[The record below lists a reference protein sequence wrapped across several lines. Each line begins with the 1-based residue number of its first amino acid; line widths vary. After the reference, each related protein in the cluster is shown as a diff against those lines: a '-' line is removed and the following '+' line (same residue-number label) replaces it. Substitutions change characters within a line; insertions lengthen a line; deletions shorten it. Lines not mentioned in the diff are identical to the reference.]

1 MTSRLQVIQGDI
13 TQLSVDAIVN
23 AANASLMGG
32 GGVDGAIHRAAG
44 PALLDACKLIR
55 QQQGECQTGHAV
67 ITPAG
72 SFRQRRLFTQWGPSG
87 EAANTRKLSYS
98 KRHTG
103 IVYCLPRR
111 ITFVPSLFRQ
121 SVPAFMAIHAPRPLK
136 SPSGRFQ
143 ILLPVT
149 LCLNRYTLSVMMKK
163 LPGFT
168 QDYLLSKATTLPDKT
183 RLERAVE
190 PLCARHPGECGILA
204 LDNSLD
210 AFAARYRLTEMAA
223 RTLDVQYYIWE
234 DDMSGRLLFSVLL
247 SAAKRGVHVRL
258 LLDDNNTP
266 GLDDTLRLLDSHPN
280 IEVRLFN
287 PFSFRTLR
295 ALGYLTDFA
304 RLNRRMHNK
313 SYTADGVVTLVG
325 GRNIGDAY
333 FGAGEEPLFSDLDV
347 MAIGPVVNDVAND
360 FERYWRCSSVST
372 LQQVLSLS
380 EQELTQRIELPE
392 SWYNDEI
399 TRRYLHKLET
409 SQFMADLDRGT
420 LPLIWAKT
428 RLLSDDPS
436 KGEGK
441 AQRHS
446 LLPQR
451 LFDVMGSPTER
462 IDIISAYFVPTRAGV
477 AQLLNLVRKG
487 VKIAILTNSLA
498 ANDVAVVHAG
508 YARWRKKLL
517 RYGVELYELK
527 PTREHETAVHD
538 RGLTGNS
545 GSSLHA
551 KTFSIDGSKVF
562 IGSLN
567 FDPRSTLLN
576 TEMGFVIESETLA
589 TLIHKR
595 FTQSQRDAAWQLRL
609 DRWGRINWIDRQ
621 QEEEKVLKKEPATRF
636 WQRVLVRLAAILP
649 VEWLL

>member
-1 MTSRLQVIQGDI
+1 
-13 TQLSVDAIVN
+13 
-23 AANASLMGG
+23 
-32 GGVDGAIHRAAG
+32 
-44 PALLDACKLIR
+44 
-55 QQQGECQTGHAV
+55 
-67 ITPAG
+67 
-72 SFRQRRLFTQWGPSG
+72 
-87 EAANTRKLSYS
+87 
-98 KRHTG
+98 
-103 IVYCLPRR
+103 
-111 ITFVPSLFRQ
+111 
-121 SVPAFMAIHAPRPLK
+121 
-136 SPSGRFQ
+136 
-143 ILLPVT
+143 
-149 LCLNRYTLSVMMKK
+149 MMKK

-380 EQELTQRIELPE
+380 EQELTQRIE
-392 SWYNDEI
+392 
-399 TRRYLHKLET
+399 
-409 SQFMADLDRGT
+409 
-420 LPLIWAKT
+420 
-428 RLLSDDPS
+428 
-436 KGEGK
+436 
-441 AQRHS
+441 
-446 LLPQR
+446 
-451 LFDVMGSPTER
+451 
-462 IDIISAYFVPTRAGV
+462 
-477 AQLLNLVRKG
+477 
-487 VKIAILTNSLA
+487 
-498 ANDVAVVHAG
+498 
-508 YARWRKKLL
+508 
-517 RYGVELYELK
+517 
-527 PTREHETAVHD
+527 
-538 RGLTGNS
+538 
-545 GSSLHA
+545 
-551 KTFSIDGSKVF
+551 
-562 IGSLN
+562 
-567 FDPRSTLLN
+567 
-576 TEMGFVIESETLA
+576 
-589 TLIHKR
+589 
-595 FTQSQRDAAWQLRL
+595 
-609 DRWGRINWIDRQ
+609 
-621 QEEEKVLKKEPATRF
+621 
-636 WQRVLVRLAAILP
+636 
-649 VEWLL
+649 

>member
-1 MTSRLQVIQGDI
+1 MNELTRLAR
-13 TQLSVDAIVN
+13 AIV
-23 AANASLMGG
+23 
-32 GGVDGAIHRAAG
+32 
-44 PALLDACKLIR
+44 
-55 QQQGECQTGHAV
+55 
-67 ITPAG
+67 
-72 SFRQRRLFTQWGPSG
+72 
-87 EAANTRKLSYS
+87 
-98 KRHTG
+98 
-103 IVYCLPRR
+103 
-111 ITFVPSLFRQ
+111 
-121 SVPAFMAIHAPRPLK
+121 
-136 SPSGRFQ
+136 
-143 ILLPVT
+143 
-149 LCLNRYTLSVMMKK
+149 
-163 LPGFT
+163 
-168 QDYLLSKATTLPDKT
+168 
-183 RLERAVE
+183 
-190 PLCARHPGECGILA
+190 PLCENHPNECGILA
-204 LDNSLD
+204 LDDSLD
-210 AFAARYRLTEMAA
+210 AFAARYLLAEMAET
-223 RTLDVQYYIWE
+223 TLDVQYYIWE
-234 DDMSGRLLFSVLL
+234 EDMSGRLLFAVLL
-247 SAAKRGVHVRL
+247 AAAKRGVHVRL

-266 GLDDTLRLLDSHPN
+266 GLDDTLKMLDAHPN

-287 PFSFRTLR
+287 PFSFRMLR

-313 SYTADGVVTLVG
+313 SFTADGVVTLVG

-347 MAIGPVVNDVAND
+347 MAVGPVVKDVADD
-360 FERYWRCSSVST
+360 FERYWCCDSVST
-372 LQQVLSLS
+372 LKSVLALS
-380 EQELTQRIELPE
+380 EEEITERIELPE
-392 SWYNDEI
+392 SWYNTDI
-399 TRRYLHKLET
+399 TRRYLHKLQT
-409 SQFMADLDRGT
+409 SQFMSHLESGA
-420 LPLIWAKT
+420 LPLIWART

-441 AQRHS
+441 VPRHS

-451 LFDVMGSPTER
+451 LFDVMGSPGER

-477 AQLLNLVRKG
+477 AQLLQLVRKG

-527 PTREHETAVHD
+527 PTQEHDRVLHD

-551 KTFSIDGSKVF
+551 KTFSIDGRKVF

-567 FDPRSTLLN
+567 FDPRSTMLN

-609 DRWGRINWIDRQ
+609 DRWGRVNWVDRQ
-621 QEEEKVLKKEPATRF
+621 QGNEVILKKEPATGF
-636 WQRVLVRLAAILP
+636 WKRVLVRLATILP

>member
-1 MTSRLQVIQGDI
+1 M
-13 TQLSVDAIVN
+13 
-23 AANASLMGG
+23 
-32 GGVDGAIHRAAG
+32 
-44 PALLDACKLIR
+44 
-55 QQQGECQTGHAV
+55 
-67 ITPAG
+67 
-72 SFRQRRLFTQWGPSG
+72 
-87 EAANTRKLSYS
+87 
-98 KRHTG
+98 
-103 IVYCLPRR
+103 
-111 ITFVPSLFRQ
+111 
-121 SVPAFMAIHAPRPLK
+121 
-136 SPSGRFQ
+136 
-143 ILLPVT
+143 
-149 LCLNRYTLSVMMKK
+149 
-163 LPGFT
+163 
-168 QDYLLSKATTLPDKT
+168 T
-183 RLERAVE
+183 RLERAIT
-190 PLCARHPGECGILA
+190 PLCEVHPGECGILA
-204 LDNSLD
+204 LDDSLD
-210 AFAARYRLTEMAA
+210 AFAARYRLTEMAE

-234 DDMSGRLLFSVLL
+234 NDMSGLLLFSVLL
-247 SAAKRGVHVRL
+247 AAAKRGVRVRL

-266 GLDDTLRLLDSHPN
+266 GLDDTLRLLDKHPN

-287 PFSFRTLR
+287 PFSFRILR

-333 FGAGEEPLFSDLDV
+333 FGAGEQPLFSDLDV
-347 MAIGPVVNDVAND
+347 MAIGPVVKDVADD
-360 FERYWRCSSVST
+360 FERYWHCRSVST
-372 LQQVLSLS
+372 LQNVLEMS
-380 EQELTQRIELPE
+380 EPDSVQRIELPE
-392 SWYNDEI
+392 SWYNDDI

-409 SQFMADLDRGT
+409 SQFMSSLDQRS

-428 RLLSDDPS
+428 RLLSDDPA

-441 AQRHS
+441 APRHS

-477 AQLLNLVRKG
+477 AQLLRLVRKG

-498 ANDVAVVHAG
+498 ANDVAIVHAG

-527 PTREHETAVHD
+527 PTRDRVSVVHD

-551 KTFSIDGSKVF
+551 KTFSIDDRKVF

-576 TEMGFVIESETLA
+576 TEMGFVIESEVLA
-589 TLIHKR
+589 ELIHKR
-595 FTQSQRDAAWQLRL
+595 FMQSQRDMAWQLRL
-609 DRWGRINWIDRQ
+609 DRWGRINWVDRLSGSEQ
-621 QEEEKVLKKEPATRF
+621 VLKKEPATGF
-636 WQRVLVRLAAILP
+636 WKRVLVKLASVLP
-649 VEWLL
+649 IEWLL